1 MSKVT
6 VYTSN
11 TCPYCTMAKDYLKD
25 KEVAFEEKN
34 VQTDKEARQEL
45 MAMGYT
51 GVPVICVDDEQI
63 VGFDKARLDIRISLA
78 VLVIGLTTFVLS
90 FAGVQIGKFFGIAL
104 KDKAQVAGGIILIL
118 LGTKILVEH
127 LGLLT
132 L

>member
-1 MSKVT
+1 MSQVT

-63 VGFDKARLDIRISLA
+63 VGFDKARLDEL
-78 VLVIGLTTFVLS
+78 
-90 FAGVQIGKFFGIAL
+90 L
-104 KDKAQVAGGIILIL
+104 K
-118 LGTKILVEH
+118 
-127 LGLLT
+127 
-132 L
+132 

>member
-11 TCPYCTMAKDYLKD
+11 TCPYCTMAKDYLKYR
-25 KEVAFEEKN
+25 EVAFEEKN

-63 VGFDKARLDIRISLA
+63 VGFDKARLDEL
-78 VLVIGLTTFVLS
+78 
-90 FAGVQIGKFFGIAL
+90 L
-104 KDKAQVAGGIILIL
+104 K
-118 LGTKILVEH
+118 
-127 LGLLT
+127 
-132 L
+132 

>member
-51 GVPVICVDDEQI
+51 GVPVI
-63 VGFDKARLDIRISLA
+63 LSL
-78 VLVIGLTTFVLS
+78 IH
-90 FAGVQIGKFFGIAL
+90 I
-104 KDKAQVAGGIILIL
+104 
-118 LGTKILVEH
+118 
-127 LGLLT
+127 
-132 L
+132 

>member
-25 KEVAFEEKN
+25 REVEFEEKN

-63 VGFDKARLDIRISLA
+63 VGFDKARLDDL
-78 VLVIGLTTFVLS
+78 
-90 FAGVQIGKFFGIAL
+90 L
-104 KDKAQVAGGIILIL
+104 K
-118 LGTKILVEH
+118 
-127 LGLLT
+127 
-132 L
+132 

>member
-1 MSKVT
+1 MNMSKVT

-25 KEVAFEEKN
+25 REVAFEEKN

-63 VGFDKARLDIRISLA
+63 VGFDKARLDEL
-78 VLVIGLTTFVLS
+78 
-90 FAGVQIGKFFGIAL
+90 L
-104 KDKAQVAGGIILIL
+104 K
-118 LGTKILVEH
+118 
-127 LGLLT
+127 
-132 L
+132 

>member
-25 KEVAFEEKN
+25 REVAFEEKN

-51 GVPVICVDDEQI
+51 GVPVICVDNEQI
-63 VGFDKARLDIRISLA
+63 VGFDKARLDEL
-78 VLVIGLTTFVLS
+78 
-90 FAGVQIGKFFGIAL
+90 L
-104 KDKAQVAGGIILIL
+104 K
-118 LGTKILVEH
+118 
-127 LGLLT
+127 
-132 L
+132 

>member
-25 KEVAFEEKN
+25 REVAYEEKN

-63 VGFDKARLDIRISLA
+63 VGFDKARLDEL
-78 VLVIGLTTFVLS
+78 
-90 FAGVQIGKFFGIAL
+90 L
-104 KDKAQVAGGIILIL
+104 K
-118 LGTKILVEH
+118 
-127 LGLLT
+127 
-132 L
+132 

>member
-25 KEVAFEEKN
+25 REVAFEEKN

-51 GVPVICVDDEQI
+51 G
-63 VGFDKARLDIRISLA
+63 
-78 VLVIGLTTFVLS
+78 
-90 FAGVQIGKFFGIAL
+90 
-104 KDKAQVAGGIILIL
+104 
-118 LGTKILVEH
+118 
-127 LGLLT
+127 
-132 L
+132 